1 MPPPGPGLV
10 TVIVAV
16 DCLAMSEVGTV
27 VLSSELLMKVVASA
41 VAFQLIT
48 DPDTKPVPWTV
59 SVKLGPPGA
68 VAVGTVG

>member
-1 MPPPGPGLV
+1 
-10 TVIVAV
+10 
-16 DCLAMSEVGTV
+16 MSEVGTV